1 MGWEIDI
8 GYDFLKGDNSC
19 GVLFQTFPLAE
30 WDDLGLRVDI
40 SHGCRTA
47 GSGFGG
53 GTLQV
58 SSGMKS
64 TLSRIALRNGRFRN
78 CKLDLITSAEL
89 ENDVL
94 SSDRLPVPTRKAQV
108 TLTAIWSSL
117 WHDGWCHESICR
129 IRFGCPSLPSPSRR

>member
-19 GVLFQTFPLAE
+19 GVLFQTFPFAE

-64 TLSRIALRNGRFRN
+64 TFNRIALRNGRFRN
-78 CKLDLITSAEL
+78 CKLDLITSAE
-89 ENDVL
+89 
-94 SSDRLPVPTRKAQV
+94 
-108 TLTAIWSSL
+108 I
-117 WHDGWCHESICR
+117 
-129 IRFGCPSLPSPSRR
+129 